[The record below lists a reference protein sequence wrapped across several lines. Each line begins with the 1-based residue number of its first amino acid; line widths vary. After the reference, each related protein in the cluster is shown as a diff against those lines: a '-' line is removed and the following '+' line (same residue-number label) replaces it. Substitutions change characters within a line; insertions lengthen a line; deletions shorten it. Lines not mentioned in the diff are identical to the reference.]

1 MVHVLILGS
10 VQGVGFRQ
18 FIKYNAKKLNLKGW
32 VKNLPASS
40 ADGPDSQVEA
50 VFAGD
55 QADIKIMIE
64 FSRKGPFLA
73 EVKKVEVDEIPDQNF
88 DSFEIIKD

>member
-1 MVHVLILGS
+1 MVHILILGS

-18 FIKYNAKKLNLKGW
+18 FLKYNAKKLNLKGW
-32 VKNLPASS
+32 VKNLP
-40 ADGPDSQVEA
+40 DSRVEA
-50 VFAGD
+50 VFTGD

-73 EVKKVEVDEIPDQNF
+73 EVKKVEIDEIPNQDF

>member
-1 MVHVLILGS
+1 MVHVIISGS

-18 FIKYNAKKLNLKGW
+18 FIKYNAKKLNITGW

-40 ADGPDSQVEA
+40 ADGPDRNVEA

-73 EVKKVEVDEIPDQNF
+73 EVEKVEVDEIPDQDF
-88 DSFEIIKD
+88 DSFEIIK